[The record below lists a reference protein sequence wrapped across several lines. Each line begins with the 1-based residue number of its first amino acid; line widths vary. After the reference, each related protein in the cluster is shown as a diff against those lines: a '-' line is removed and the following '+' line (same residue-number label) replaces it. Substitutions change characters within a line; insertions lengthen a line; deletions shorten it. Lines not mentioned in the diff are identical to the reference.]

1 MIARTIILLLATLSC
16 LCTYSQE
23 YEVVSFEVKQNDLTA
38 RTNPRV
44 DANGRKCAVV
54 KVYAEDKIAAV
65 RGAVVGEIESI
76 GMEKQI
82 YMAHDARQM
91 ELVFENHYPLTIT
104 FMDYDIPSLTG
115 QMTYICKLRQTTE
128 NSTVSEQHNPNN
140 NVNTSTTI
148 MSTNRNNDSV
158 SNYNVNMKS
167 EYYIEKADELV
178 GNRDYER
185 AVSILK
191 DGIRNIPQYAPL
203 YKKLAMVY
211 VELNNISSAS
221 DSYDNYMKYN
231 GSLTYNDYIQ
241 AAVFAFYAGV
251 ENNGNSTIAQKYL
264 DKAENYAITASKL
277 LPDNYKPYKIMGDIA
292 KQKADDS
299 SMEKAA
305 FPMYSKAVVLLESSK
320 DTSRYASDAK
330 TIYNYIGNYYLSRK
344 EIVKAKEAFYK
355 YLQYDPNNE
364 QYRMFVEGLKE

>member
-1 MIARTIILLLATLSC
+1 MATLSC

-54 KVYAEDKIAAV
+54 KVYADDKIAAV
-65 RGAVVGEIESI
+65 RGAVVGEIETI

-82 YMAHDARQM
+82 YLAHDARQM
-91 ELVFENHYPLTIT
+91 ELVFENHYPLTIR

-115 QMTYICKLRQTTE
+115 QMTYICKLRQPTE

-251 ENNGNSTIAQKYL
+251 ENNGNGTIAQKYL

-320 DTSRYASDAK
+320 DTSRYTSDAK
-330 TIYNYIGNYYLSRK
+330 TIYNYIGNYYLNRK